1 MTSGRPIW
9 FLRRSAKTSQFWK
22 KFARNRPAVVG
33 LALVLF
39 FLALGLLAPWLA
51 PFKPLATGPHSF
63 RPPGDPYRMGTDD
76 LGRDI
81 WSGVLWGTRVSI
93 AVGLLAALASTAIGV
108 LIGAAAGYY
117 RGMLDDLLMRVT
129 EFFLVIPRFFLVLV
143 MVALFGNSLWH
154 VILAIGIL
162 SWPVTA
168 RLVRVEF
175 LALREKEFVESM
187 RAAGAS
193 DLRIILRHI
202 LPNAVPPIVVSGSL
216 QIARAILMEAGL
228 SFLGL
233 GDPNQISWGVM
244 LYNAQR
250 FLRHAWWIS
259 TFPGL
264 AIFLI
269 VMGFNLVGD
278 GLNDA
283 LNPRQK
289 GRELQ

>member
-1 MTSGRPIW
+1 
-9 FLRRSAKTSQFWK
+9 
-22 KFARNRPAVVG
+22 
-33 LALVLF
+33 
-39 FLALGLLAPWLA
+39 
-51 PFKPLATGPHSF
+51 
-63 RPPGDPYRMGTDD
+63 MGTDD

-81 WSGVLWGTRVSI
+81 LSGVLWGARVSI
-93 AVGLLAALASTAIGV
+93 AVGLLAALTSTVIGV
-108 LIGAAAGYY
+108 VIGAAAGFYG
-117 RGMLDDLLMRVT
+117 RTLDDVLMRVT

-143 MVALFGNSLWH
+143 MVALFGNSVWH
-154 VILAIGIL
+154 VILVIGIL

-175 LALREKEFVESM
+175 LSLREKEFVEGS
-187 RAAGAS
+187 RAVGAS
-193 DLRIILRHI
+193 DPRIILRHI
-202 LPNAVPPIVVSGSL
+202 LPNAFPPIVVSGSL

-233 GDPNQISWGVM
+233 GDPNQASWGVM

-250 FLRHAWWIS
+250 FLRQAWW
-259 TFPGL
+259 TAAFPGL
-264 AIFLI
+264 AIFFI

>member
-1 MTSGRPIW
+1 MRSFGRT
-9 FLRRSAKTSQFWK
+9 FAK
-22 KFARNRPAVVG
+22 NRPAVAG
-33 LALVLF
+33 LGAVVF
-39 FLALGLLAPWLA
+39 FLALGFLAPWLA
-51 PFKPLATGPHSF
+51 PFGPLATGPDSF
-63 RPPGDPYRMGTDD
+63 RPPDAVYRMGTDD

-81 WSGVLWGTRVSI
+81 LSGILWGARVSM
-93 AVGLLAALASTAIGV
+93 AVGLLAALTSTGIGV
-108 LIGAAAGYY
+108 VVGALAGFY
-117 RGMLDDLLMRVT
+117 GKMLDDLLMRVT

-154 VILAIGIL
+154 VILVIGIL

-175 LALREKEFVESM
+175 LSLREKEFVESV

-202 LPNAVPPIVVSGSL
+202 LPNAIAPIVVSGSL

-250 FLRHAWWIS
+250 FLRHAWWTA

-283 LNPRQK
+283 LSPRQK

>member
-1 MTSGRPIW
+1 MV
-9 FLRRSAKTSQFWK
+9 QFWNK
-22 KFARNRPAVVG
+22 YARNRPAVVG
-33 LALVLF
+33 LWIVLAF
-39 FLALGLLAPWLA
+39 AALGLLAPWLA
-51 PFKPLATGPHSF
+51 GYRPLATGPHSF
-63 RPPGDPYRMGTDD
+63 RSPDATYLLGTDD

-81 WSGVLWGTRVSI
+81 LSGVLFGARVSI
-93 AVGLLAALASTAIGV
+93 AVGLLAALTSTVIGV
-108 LIGAAAGYY
+108 IIGAAAGYY
-117 RGMLDDLLMRVT
+117 GRMLDDLLMRVT

-154 VILAIGIL
+154 VILVIGIL

-168 RLVRVEF
+168 RLVRVDF
-175 LALREKEFVESM
+175 LSLREKEFVESS
-187 RAAGAS
+187 RATGAS

-202 LPNAVPPIVVSGSL
+202 LPNAVAPIVVSGSL

-233 GDPNQISWGVM
+233 GDPNQASWGVM
-244 LYNAQR
+244 LFNAQR
-250 FLRHAWWIS
+250 FLRQAWW
-259 TFPGL
+259 TAAFPGC

>member
-1 MTSGRPIW
+1 
-9 FLRRSAKTSQFWK
+9 
-22 KFARNRPAVVG
+22 
-33 LALVLF
+33 
-39 FLALGLLAPWLA
+39 
-51 PFKPLATGPHSF
+51 
-63 RPPGDPYRMGTDD
+63 
-76 LGRDI
+76 
-81 WSGVLWGTRVSI
+81 
-93 AVGLLAALASTAIGV
+93 
-108 LIGAAAGYY
+108 
-117 RGMLDDLLMRVT
+117 MRVT

-154 VILAIGIL
+154 VILVIGVL

-175 LALREKEFVESM
+175 LGLREKEFVEST

-193 DLRIILRHI
+193 DLRIIFRHI
-202 LPNAVPPIVVSGSL
+202 LPNAMAPIVVSGSL

-233 GDPNQISWGVM
+233 GDPNQTSWGVM

-250 FLRHAWWIS
+250 FLRQAWWTA

-264 AIFLI
+264 AIFFL

-289 GRELQ
+289 GKELQ

>member
-1 MTSGRPIW
+1 MY
-9 FLRRSAKTSQFWK
+9 QFWTK
-22 KFARNRPAVVG
+22 YSRNRPAVVG
-33 LALVLF
+33 LGIVF
-39 FLALGLLAPWLA
+39 CFVALGLLAPWLA
-51 PFKPLATGPHSF
+51 PFKPLDTGPHSF
-63 RPPGDPYRMGTDD
+63 RPPDATYRMGTDD

-81 WSGVLWGTRVSI
+81 LSGVLAGTRVSI
-93 AVGLLAALASTAIGV
+93 AVGLLAALTSTLIGV
-108 LIGAAAGYY
+108 VIGAAAGYY
-117 RGMLDDLLMRVT
+117 GGTLDDLLMRVT

-154 VILAIGIL
+154 VILVIGIL

-168 RLVRVEF
+168 RLVRVEC
-175 LALREKEFVESM
+175 LALREKEFVEST
-187 RAAGAS
+187 RAVGAS

-202 LPNAVPPIVVSGSL
+202 LPNAVAPIVVSGSL

-233 GDPNQISWGVM
+233 GDPNQTSWGVM

-250 FLRHAWWIS
+250 FLRQAWW
-259 TFPGL
+259 TAAFPGL
-264 AIFLI
+264 AIFFI

>member
-1 MTSGRPIW
+1 MGA
-9 FLRRSAKTSQFWK
+9 LWK

-39 FLALGLLAPWLA
+39 FLAMGLSAPWLA
-51 PFKPLATGPHSF
+51 PFKPLSTGPHSF
-63 RPPGDPYRMGTDD
+63 RPPDDLYRMGTDD

-81 WSGVLWGTRVSI
+81 FSGVLWGARVSI

-108 LIGAAAGYY
+108 LVGAASGYY
-117 RGMLDDLLMRVT
+117 GGMLDDLLMRVT

-154 VILAIGIL
+154 VILAIAIL

-175 LALREKEFVESM
+175 LALREKEFVEST
-187 RAAGAS
+187 RAGGAS

-202 LPNAVPPIVVSGSL
+202 LPNAVAPIVVSGSL
-216 QIARAILMEAGL
+216 QIARAILLEAGL

>member
-1 MTSGRPIW
+1 MRQ
-9 FLRRSAKTSQFWK
+9 LWK
-22 KFARNRPAVVG
+22 KFSRNRPAVLG
-33 LALVLF
+33 LGVVLF
-39 FLALGLLAPWLA
+39 FLALGLLATWLA
-51 PFKPLATGPHSF
+51 PFGPLATGPHSF
-63 RPPGDPYRMGTDD
+63 RPPDATYHMGTDD

-81 WSGVLWGTRVSI
+81 LSGVLWGARVSI
-93 AVGLLAALASTAIGV
+93 AVGLLAALTSTAIGV
-108 LIGAAAGYY
+108 IIGAAAGYY
-117 RGMLDDLLMRVT
+117 GRRLDDLLMRVT

-143 MVALFGNSLWH
+143 MVALFGNSIWH

-175 LALREKEFVESM
+175 LALREKEFVESS

-202 LPNAVPPIVVSGSL
+202 LPNAIAPIVVSGSL
-216 QIARAILMEAGL
+216 QVARAILMEAGL

-244 LYNAQR
+244 LFNAQR
-250 FLRHAWWIS
+250 FLRRAWWTS

-264 AIFLI
+264 AIFLL

>member
-1 MTSGRPIW
+1 MRD
-9 FLRRSAKTSQFWK
+9 FWIK
-22 KFARNRPAVVG
+22 YRRNRAAVFGMYVVTFFILMAI
-33 LALVLF
+33 LA
-39 FLALGLLAPWLA
+39 AWIA
-51 PFKPLATGPHSF
+51 PFRPLSIGKESFQKPSRTYL
-63 RPPGDPYRMGTDD
+63 MGTDD
-76 LGRDI
+76 LGRDLF
-81 WSGVLWGTRVSI
+81 SGVLWGARVSI
-93 AVGLLAALASTAIGV
+93 MVGLLAALTSTIIGV
-108 LIGAAAGYY
+108 IIGALAGYY
-117 RGMLDDLLMRVT
+117 GGVIDDVLMRIT

-143 MVALFGNSLWH
+143 IVALFGNSIWNIII
-154 VILAIGIL
+154 VIGIL

-175 LALREKEFVESM
+175 LSIREKEFIESA
-187 RAAGAS
+187 RAVGAS
-193 DLRIILRHI
+193 DFRIILTHI
-202 LPNAVPPIVVSGSL
+202 LPNATPPIVVSGSL

-250 FLRHAWWIS
+250 FLRHAWWTA

-278 GLNDA
+278 GFNDA
-283 LNPRQK
+283 LNPKQK
-289 GRELQ
+289 GKEIQ

>member
-1 MTSGRPIW
+1 MGA
-9 FLRRSAKTSQFWK
+9 LWK

-39 FLALGLLAPWLA
+39 FLAMGLLAPWLA
-51 PFKPLATGPHSF
+51 PFKPLSTGPHSF
-63 RPPGDPYRMGTDD
+63 RPPDDLYRMGTDD

-81 WSGVLWGTRVSI
+81 YSGVVWGARVSI

-108 LIGAAAGYY
+108 LIGAASGYY
-117 RGMLDDLLMRVT
+117 GGMLDDLLMRVT

-175 LALREKEFVESM
+175 LALREKEFVESV

-216 QIARAILMEAGL
+216 QIARAILLEAGL

>member
-1 MTSGRPIW
+1 MRQLW
-9 FLRRSAKTSQFWK
+9 NKY
-22 KFARNRPAVVG
+22 ARNRPAVAG
-33 LALVLF
+33 LAIVLSF
-39 FLALGLLAPWLA
+39 ALLGLLAPWLA
-51 PFKPLATGPHSF
+51 PGGPLDTGPHSF
-63 RPPGDPYRMGTDD
+63 RPPDALYRMGTDD

-81 WSGVLWGTRVSI
+81 LSGVLWGARVSI
-93 AVGLLAALASTAIGV
+93 AVGLLAALTSTVIGV
-108 LIGAAAGYY
+108 VIGAAAGFYG
-117 RGMLDDLLMRVT
+117 RTLDDLLMRIT

-154 VILAIGIL
+154 VILVIGIL

-175 LALREKEFVESM
+175 LSLREKEFVEGS

-202 LPNAVPPIVVSGSL
+202 LPNAIAPIVVSGSL

-233 GDPNQISWGVM
+233 GDPNQASWGVM

-250 FLRHAWWIS
+250 FLRQAWW
-259 TFPGL
+259 TAAFPGL
-264 AIFLI
+264 AIFFI

>member
-1 MTSGRPIW
+1 M
-9 FLRRSAKTSQFWK
+9 ADFWE
-22 KFARNRPAVVG
+22 KFRRNRVAVFGLGVVVCFG
-33 LALVLF
+33 ALALT
-39 FLALGLLAPWLA
+39 APWLA
-51 PFKPLATGPHSF
+51 PFQPLSTGKDSF
-63 RPPGDPYRMGTDD
+63 HPPGAAYLMGTDD
-76 LGRDI
+76 LGRDLL
-81 WSGVLWGTRVSI
+81 SGVLWGARVSLL
-93 AVGLLAALASTAIGV
+93 VGLLAALTSTVIGV
-108 LIGAAAGYY
+108 IVGALAGYY
-117 RGMLDDLLMRVT
+117 RGFLDDLLMRMT

-143 MVALFGNSLWH
+143 IVALFGNSLWN
-154 VILAIGIL
+154 VIFVIGLL

-175 LALREKEFVESM
+175 LALREKEFVESA
-187 RAAGAS
+187 RAVGAS
-193 DLRIILRHI
+193 DWRIILRHI
-202 LPNAVPPIVVSGSL
+202 LPNAAPPIVVSGSL

-233 GDPNQISWGVM
+233 GDPNQVSWGVM

-250 FLRHAWWIS
+250 FLRHAWWTA

-289 GRELQ
+289 GKELQ